1 MHVYNARKITL
12 CCKALKPV
20 ISICIATD
28 AEMRYKKKKCC
39 WSGKTDLES
48 GNLLGE
54 EAAGKGHS
62 ENYIRET

>member
-28 AEMRYKKKKCC
+28 AEMRYKKK
-39 WSGKTDLES
+39 
-48 GNLLGE
+48 NV
-54 EAAGKGHS
+54 AGVEKQIWKV
-62 ENYIRET
+62 EIY